1 MRRPFVITILFIS
14 LLITGQ
20 AIAGSYEDA
29 LGEFGRGEYKAAY
42 QLLKPLAE
50 QGNSNAQMMLGF
62 MYDQGRG
69 VPKDS
74 AEAVKW
80 LRRSAK
86 QGNIG
91 AQATLSL
98 MKERA
103 SKDMWHRGAA
113 E

>member
-1 MRRPFVITILFIS
+1 MRRHSVVTILIIS

-20 AIAGSYEDA
+20 AIAGTYEDA
-29 LGEFGRGEYKAAY
+29 LEEYGRGEYKAAY

-50 QGNSNAQMMLGF
+50 EGNSNAQMMLGF
-62 MYDQGRG
+62 MYDQGRS

-80 LRRSAK
+80 LRKSAK

-91 AQATLSL
+91 AQTTLNH

-103 SKDMWHRGAA
+103 EKEMLHRGAA

>member
-1 MRRPFVITILFIS
+1 MRRPSVVTILIIS

-20 AIAGSYEDA
+20 AIAGAYEDA
-29 LGEFGRGEYKAAY
+29 LKEYGRGEYKAAY
-42 QLLKPLAE
+42 QLLKPIAE

-69 VPKDS
+69 VPQDS
-74 AEAVKW
+74 AETEKW

-91 AQATLSL
+91 AQLTLIN

-103 SKDMWHRGAA
+103 EKVKWQRWA
-113 E
+113 EE